1 MRLYPTPGRVVID
14 PATGKALP
22 EEGAKVEPG
31 PFWTRRL
38 NDGDVTTEKL
48 KQKKPRT
55 SAP

>member
-38 NDGDVTTEKL
+38 NDGDVTTEKP
-48 KQKKPRT
+48 KQQKPRT